1 MVQAIIPLI
10 SKEFEK
16 EMNNIRKQT
25 NDATADKISKQIID
39 ATMKL
44 KKFAPDMTPLRVLE
58 TFKRNDLNSQ
68 IVYESW
74 AKKAKADPADK
85 KALNVVKLYDIVT
98 EQSSID
104 KIKREFKP
112 EYSELEKLFKKE
124 LW

>member
-1 MVQAIIPLI
+1 MVDCLHGMEEAGGSSPPKSTGEKMVQAIIPLI

-58 TFKRNDLNSQ
+58 TFKRNDLNS
-68 IVYESW
+68 
-74 AKKAKADPADK
+74 
-85 KALNVVKLYDIVT
+85 
-98 EQSSID
+98 
-104 KIKREFKP
+104 
-112 EYSELEKLFKKE
+112 
-124 LW
+124 